1 MKVWKYNENIAYNF
15 FSRRRHPSIFE
26 EAIVEGPRG
35 HGKNCATSSATPQMT
50 TTAAD
55 FFMPV
60 DQKAASTTNGHVWM
74 VHFPG
79 ARFRLHQRRFCA
91 TKLVKHHFQ
100 CFSIWAAFFLH
111 LSRIG
116 LRHSCHVIFKTF
128 ALFLANSAQ
137 WLLDTVFRHRQ
148 RVFGNDYM
156 IMIISN

>member
-1 MKVWKYNENIAYNF
+1 MKVRKYNENIAYIF
-15 FSRRRHPSIFE
+15 FRE
-26 EAIVEGPRG
+26 EDIHRISEKAIVEGPRG

-74 VHFPG
+74 VHFSG

-100 CFSIWAAFFLH
+100 CFSI
-111 LSRIG
+111 
-116 LRHSCHVIFKTF
+116 
-128 ALFLANSAQ
+128 
-137 WLLDTVFRHRQ
+137 
-148 RVFGNDYM
+148 
-156 IMIISN
+156 